1 MPTTIWRPGT
11 DAGTYGDSYINQLD
25 ATQNVGAAGSMIIGV
40 DSGSEY
46 RMLFK
51 LDLTSSNGLI
61 SGAAIPA
68 NATITD
74 AKLRLVCSSA
84 VGGGVTCN
92 VHRVTETWVEGTG
105 TLIAPDTTNGVSWT
119 RRGNSGVNWETAGGD
134 YDPTP
139 IASFTL
145 PTGAGAVEIDITDAV
160 QDAVN
165 RDGLL
170 SLIFLLAEA
179 SGTVAIVFRAREYTT
194 ESDRPTYTVEWEEP
208 AGEDPSGGASRIKNL
223 LKLGVI

>member
-11 DAGTYGDSYINQLD
+11 DAGTYGDSYIDQASPTD
-25 ATQNVGAAGSMIIGV
+25 NVGANGSVFIGV
-40 DSGSEY
+40 SSGNEY

-51 LDLTSSNGLI
+51 LDLTASNGLI

-74 AKLRLVCSSA
+74 AKLRLVCSL
-84 VGGGVTCN
+84 VFGGGVTCN
-92 VHRVTETWVEGTG
+92 VHKVTETWVEGTG
-105 TLIAPDTTNGVSWT
+105 TFSTPDTTNGVSWT
-119 RRGNSGVNWETAGGD
+119 RRGESGVNWETAGGD

-145 PTGAGAVEIDITDAV
+145 PTGLGAVEIDITDAV

-165 RDGLL
+165 GDGLL

-179 SGTVAIVFRAREYTT
+179 SGEVTIVFRAREYTT
-194 ESDRPTYTVEWEEP
+194 DESDRPTYTVEWEEP
-208 AGEDPSGGASRIKNL
+208 AGGASRITNL

>member
-11 DAGTYGDSYINQLD
+11 DAGTYGDSYISQAD
-25 ATQNVGAAGSMIIGV
+25 ATQNFGADGSMFIGV
-40 DSGSEY
+40 VSGSEG

-51 LDLTSSNGLI
+51 LDLTSSDGLT

-105 TLIAPDTTNGVSWT
+105 TSNTPDTTNGVSWT

-134 YDPTP
+134 YEPTP

-145 PTGAGAVEIDITDAV
+145 PTGTGAVEIDITDAV

-165 RDGLL
+165 GDGLL

-194 ESDRPTYTVEWEEP
+194 TESDRPTYTVEWEEP
-208 AGEDPSGGASRIKNL
+208 AGGASRIKNL

>member
-11 DAGTYGDSYINQLD
+11 DAGTYGDSYIIQD
-25 ATQNVGAAGSMIIGV
+25 SATQNVGADASVFIGMS
-40 DSGSEY
+40 SGGET
-46 RMLFK
+46 RTLFK
-51 LDLTSSNGLI
+51 LDLTSSDGLI

-74 AKLRLVCSSA
+74 AKLRLVCSLA
-84 VGGGVTCN
+84 IGGGVTCN

-105 TLIAPDTTNGVSWT
+105 TSSTPDTTNGVSWT

-134 YDPTP
+134 YEPTP

-145 PTGAGAVEIDITDAV
+145 PTGLGAVEIDITDAV

-165 RDGLL
+165 GDGLL

-194 ESDRPTYTVEWEEP
+194 TESDRPTYTVEWEEP
-208 AGEDPSGGASRIKNL
+208 AGGASRIKNL